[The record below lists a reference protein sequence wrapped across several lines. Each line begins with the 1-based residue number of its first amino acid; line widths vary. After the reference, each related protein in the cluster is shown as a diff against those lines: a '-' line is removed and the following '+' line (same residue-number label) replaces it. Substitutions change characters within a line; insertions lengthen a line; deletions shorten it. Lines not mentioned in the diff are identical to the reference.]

1 MIICMIFATIAFC
14 VFAYLFITAGES
26 LNAALITCCKENEEF
41 NIAENQKLMN
51 QLIDNMKK
59 TGDMDNKR
67 KIRKGKS
74 YNKKVSASKK
84 RLEKLDKNKIGIIDS
99 IPLAG
104 YRLIQLMEW
113 DARNDNVKKLNEK
126 CSQYKNQRQAV
137 NYTFFLLAS
146 LMAYTLVGV
155 FAAFT
160 ALGIGIAMQEGIRG
174 VIVAMVALVVFVLIG
189 YIPYDDVNVIVNK
202 RREDIENEFPQ
213 VVSKLA
219 LLTVTGM
226 EVNQAWR
233 LASISGEGTLY
244 EEMQRVTTNLDNN
257 VPPVSAYSSFMNRCN
272 NSYTTKLATTII
284 QNISLGNA
292 EIVSVFRRLNEESWM
307 EHKHN
312 ARRKGEQIQ
321 SKLLVPTLLMFVGI
335 IILVIVPVMSGFGF

>member
-14 VFAYLFITAGES
+14 VFACLFITAGES

-174 VIVAMVALVVFVLIG
+174 VIVAMVALVVFVIIG

-202 RREDIENEFPQ
+202 RREDIENEFPH